1 MIEQFIHDS
10 KSGKRT
16 LLDEYAA
23 AEAQMHCLRHGEAI
37 RAAIDVILA
46 RLPTGHVT
54 LLGTSP
60 EGIGLAA
67 ATAAQ
72 RREPTSWQPLSIL
85 SQELEP
91 IKGRL
96 VVVEPI
102 DPGPGWQMTI
112 SRIAPGATFAFA
124 QADDQRLAA

>member
-1 MIEQFIHDS
+1 MIEQLLHNANS
-10 KSGKRT
+10 NEST
-16 LLDEYAA
+16 LLDARVA
-23 AEAQMHCLRHGEAI
+23 AEAQMHCLRHGEAM
-37 RAAIDVILA
+37 RAAIEMILA
-46 RLPTGHVT
+46 RLPTGHIT

-72 RREPTSWQPLSIL
+72 RLEPTSWQPFSVL
-85 SQELEP
+85 SQEQEP
-91 IKGRL
+91 IKGRV

-102 DPGPGWQMTI
+102 DPGPGWQLTI

-124 QADDQRLAA
+124 QADEQHVVA